1 MHALLHIIEEFRL
14 QHECTMKYIL
24 KVVLRHLR
32 HLWCGIE
39 IMTHGKSWHYNG
51 MHTMCIQCIVYM
63 YSLCAVLKIH
73 KDYLA
78 TNFNGISD
86 YLNGIS
92 NGAFKQFVALRFFL
106 LLFINVW
113 RQKYHLNCKSACQS
127 SEMKFWVNNV
137 SQRFFFLNKSN
148 ANSIH
153 AICFK
158 ANQGAFF
165 YTQTKPIDTDSTNST
180 ICIANECVCLENH
193 AFHREN

>member
-1 MHALLHIIEEFRL
+1 
-14 QHECTMKYIL
+14 
-24 KVVLRHLR
+24 
-32 HLWCGIE
+32 
-39 IMTHGKSWHYNG
+39 

-92 NGAFKQFVALRFFL
+92 NGAFKQFVALRYFFVAIHKCL
-106 LLFINVW
+106 TPKISLELQIRLPIKRNEI
-113 RQKYHLNCKSACQS
+113 L
-127 SEMKFWVNNV
+127 
-137 SQRFFFLNKSN
+137 SQQCFATFFFLNKSN